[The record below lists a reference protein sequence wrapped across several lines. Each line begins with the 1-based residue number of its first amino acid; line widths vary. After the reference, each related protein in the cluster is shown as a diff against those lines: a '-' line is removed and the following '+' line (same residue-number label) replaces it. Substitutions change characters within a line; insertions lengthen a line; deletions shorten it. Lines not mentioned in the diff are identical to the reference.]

1 MSNAQ
6 IAANLR
12 RLRGQQSRK
21 DVAEALGISVSAL
34 QMYENGTRV
43 PRDETKVR
51 IAEYY
56 KTSVSEI
63 FFSHQPHEMC
73 G

>member
-12 RLRGQQSRK
+12 RLRGRQSRK

-56 KTSVSEI
+56 KTTVADI
-63 FFSHQPHEMC
+63 FFSQTPHEMC